1 MTSRYSNLL
10 IAHCDSLSLVWNRIV
25 TVKRSFRS
33 AAVSATC
40 LSLTLLLAS
49 CVGKPPGRVQI
60 SDDLMMAVTK
70 TIPLPQSRI
79 SVADSATSNFD
90 KAILYAVEA
99 SEAYRAAASAEQEM
113 LAGVS
118 IAESARRWQ
127 VLGSSTVGGVRE
139 RGGVKPSNTTTGIA
153 GGIQA
158 SQLVYDGGE
167 SVAKVDSATAEAVG
181 ARVER
186 IIIGNELALEAARA
200 WIDVW
205 QYEAKRD
212 LLDTRSIELKTV
224 VSQIERLA
232 LNGMMDRAALDSVL
246 RKVVSITLEQ
256 TRLQSELSQA
266 RVRFARF
273 FNQEPTDLVMPTGLL
288 TIFDAPAQAGAWQ
301 EAPELQ
307 RAAVQLIIAQNAVS
321 AAKAAF
327 KPKAKFQA
335 GVTSPMQDGE
345 STDIS
350 VGLVLEYTLGD
361 GGRRKAQ
368 LNAAES
374 RMESAKTRLLDAKRS
389 LKAEVEAAVQRF
401 EAIKLSAPLI
411 AQQITLSASGAK
423 TAESQLATGQANLSQ
438 VIDAKIEHYRA
449 EDSQITLSAEK
460 LGLKLLIASRT
471 GLLGRL
477 IGLPTDIAE

>member
-1 MTSRYSNLL
+1 MIVATAQR
-10 IAHCDSLSLVWNRIV
+10 SLRR
-25 TVKRSFRS
+25 KHPFRS
-33 AAVSATC
+33 VVFSATC
-40 LSLTLLLAS
+40 FSLTLLLAS
-49 CVGKPPGRVQI
+49 CIEKPSGRMQI
-60 SDDLMMAVTK
+60 SNDVIMVVTK
-70 TIPLPQSRI
+70 KMSVPQAP
-79 SVADSATSNFD
+79 VLVFGGTASNFD
-90 KAILYAVEA
+90 TAILYAVEA
-99 SEAYRAAASAEQEM
+99 SEGYRAAASSEQKM
-113 LAGVS
+113 LAGIG
-118 IAESARRWQ
+118 IAKSVRRWQ
-127 VLGSSTVGGVRE
+127 VSGTSTVGGVRE
-139 RGGVKPSNTTTGIA
+139 RGGTKRSTTTTGIA

-167 SVAKVDSATAEAVG
+167 SVAKIDSATAQAIG
-181 ARVER
+181 ARIER
-186 IIIGNELALEAARA
+186 IIIGNELAQEAARA

-212 LLDTRSIELKTV
+212 LLDTRSIELKKV
-224 VSQIERLA
+224 VSQIERMA

-246 RKVVSITLEQ
+246 RKVVAITLDQ

-273 FNQEPTDLVMPTGLL
+273 FNQEPADLVMPIGLV
-288 TIFDAPAQAGAWQ
+288 TMFDAPAQAGAWQ

-307 RAAVQLIIAQNAVS
+307 LAAVELIVAKNAVS

-350 VGLVLEYTLGD
+350 AGLALEYTFSD

-368 LNAAES
+368 LDAAES
-374 RMESAKTRLLDAKRS
+374 HMESLKTRLLDAQRS
-389 LKAEVEAAVQRF
+389 LKLEIESAVQQLK
-401 EAIKLSAPLI
+401 AIELSAPLI
-411 AQQITLSASGAK
+411 TQQITLSASGAK
-423 TAESQLATGQANLSQ
+423 TAKSQLATGQANLSQ

-449 EDSQITLSAEK
+449 EDSQITISAKK

-471 GLLGRL
+471 GLLGQL
-477 IGLPTDIAE
+477 IGLPTDIAK